1 MASNIAKRSLF
12 RAIGTRGYA
21 QLSPV
26 SGTTSY
32 DVKTSL
38 LSNKLVVVA
47 AENESPIARVSIVF
61 RAGARNETAENVGV
75 THVLRVAAGLST
87 RNKSQFAIVRNI
99 QQVGANLIATADRET
114 ISYTLEGTRQAV
126 EQALPFLAEV
136 ATQQVFKP
144 WEVVELS
151 DRLKLELAVRPLQV
165 RAVDLLHKAAFRT
178 GLGNSLFVP
187 KFQIGKISSETL
199 QHYVASNFVSGRSAV
214 VGLGLDEAKVKQLAQ
229 SLSLSDNDGVNNASP
244 YKGGEIRS
252 DKGGD
257 FAFVAIAGE
266 GAPVTNAKEA
276 VAAAVLQRALG
287 VGPQIKWSTSDNGI
301 LSKAI
306 AGASSEPFA
315 SSAINANYSDTGLVG
330 VLLAAP
336 ARSAGKLVEGAVKV
350 LKSGSVSD
358 ADVARGKA
366 QLKASVLLE
375 LESGSRAVQLLG
387 TQAVLTGAAISPCE
401 LASAID
407 SVTTGDVRN
416 ALQKAGKKL
425 TIAAV
430 GNLST
435 VPYADELK

>member
-1 MASNIAKRSLF
+1 MASHIAKRNLF
-12 RAIGTRGYA
+12 RAIGARGYA

-26 SGTTSY
+26 SDTTSY

-38 LSNKLVVVA
+38 LPNKLVVVA
-47 AENESPIARVSIVF
+47 AENESPISRVSIVF

-87 RNKSQFAIVRNI
+87 RNKSQFAIVRNV
-99 QQVGANLIATADRET
+99 QQLGANLIATADRET

-126 EQALPFLAEV
+126 EQALPFLTEV

-199 QHYVASNFVSGRSAV
+199 QHYVATNFVSGRSAV
-214 VGLGLDEAKVKQLAQ
+214 VGLGLDETKVKQLAQ
-229 SLSLSDNDGVNNASP
+229 SLCLSDSDGVNNASP

-257 FAFVAIAGE
+257 FAFVAVAGE
-266 GAPVTNAKEA
+266 GASVTNTKEA

-287 VGPQIKWSTSDNGI
+287 VGPQIKWSTNDNGI

-306 AGASSEPFA
+306 AGACSEPFA
-315 SSAINANYSDTGLVG
+315 SSAIIANYSDTGLVG

-350 LKSGSVSD
+350 LKCGSVSD
-358 ADVARGKA
+358 ADVARGKN

>member
-151 DRLKLELAVRPLQV
+151 DRLKLELAV